1 MEEETESICTNGPG
15 EADAEAEGRIRLRYR
30 TGGGEAGS
38 DAAENV
44 GKGFSYM
51 EERYSHVCTSK
62 EAAAYSGGP
71 RPRAEDVNRYPREQ
85 KLGGAIYDSTPYRG

>member
-44 GKGFSYM
+44 GEGFS
-51 EERYSHVCTSK
+51 
-62 EAAAYSGGP
+62 
-71 RPRAEDVNRYPREQ
+71 
-85 KLGGAIYDSTPYRG
+85 